1 MQRPQQPGLSVLR
14 HWRLILAL
22 PILGLTSCSGGDD
35 DEASPSPSPTTVPEL
50 SCVADPLSHQ
60 PRSRFL
66 TGSTFYLPTLQ
77 ETCSSQRWSLTLAPE
92 NNLNELVQGADGIA
106 RFSPSVPGAYR
117 FTLGDTGEE
126 VSLTVID
133 ASEAP
138 FHNLNLYGTRTM
150 TAVNSEIWVANVF
163 TPSITRVDAQ
173 SLKVTGKVTVGAWP
187 VALAYAAPQGWVVVA
202 QRGSDTLGLVDVAS
216 GRLVDAIWVGDEPS
230 NVVLSP
236 DGARAYVTLATEGVV
251 AVVELAS
258 RTVIQRYALGM
269 DLLGLTL
276 SADGKTLYAATHRSG
291 QSNRYPYEDY
301 DPAQEKDVFKLD
313 LATGTVTPFL
323 EVGTS
328 IRALTLS
335 ADGKR
340 LLVSNTV
347 NDTEVSLADTEAASY
362 VQEIAVLDP
371 STGARVGGADLSR
384 QESSTGAV
392 VSLHTPAE
400 TSSRLWVPAEGNDV
414 TLGLNLATLA
424 EEVRVATPGRP
435 RQVLAVGETL
445 FTHGQQ
451 GFVLTR
457 FSADGSVTG
466 SVTLEDDPRTP
477 EQAAGQ
483 RYFTGA
489 GRSYAETW
497 SCNSCHL
504 DGLTDTVIWNAGPT
518 NDRIVTRPFFWLEG
532 AYPLGWAGYLSNVR
546 NYAFTVNTNVGVRP
560 TTAEAEN
567 LWAYIASIMPP
578 PAANGWT
585 TRDGGH
591 SAQGLRGKEIYEGK
605 ASCDACHALPLTT
618 SRGVLPEGITEGVSD
633 IPALV
638 GIYRHNVWMKFGNA
652 TSLHEGVA
660 QASEWLGKS
669 LSDAELDDL
678 TRYVSELTARDFFL
692 LVSEPQSGTQ
702 TVAVDQPLALT
713 FSYPVFNDSS
723 NRARITLKDSSGA
736 TVAVSVAV
744 NNRHVTV
751 TPDKDLKYASS
762 YTLEIAAGFESFDEK
777 KTATLEKISFKTGAE
792 PELSLD
798 GDYVWTV
805 QAPSLNFSEGTWDYE
820 NPTVTVVNLKAS
832 ASAGGADI
840 DMDYFDGLAYPT
852 YYVVSGT
859 ELVSPAL
866 PIPIGP
872 SFSDSTGMQGTLEDE
887 NGDGVADRA
896 SGMLTMSGPGFVL
909 PDVSWTLTR
918 PLAGDVCEEGQT
930 GKPVITLTA
939 GEAGKPVIS
948 WEGSNAISL
957 YVTDPSAVLPAGPTS
972 TVKNGETYWGV
983 EVIDFDLG
991 FVSPVTYSVL
1001 PENATDATDRHSN
1014 TYSAAAPLEAGRCYK
1029 FSVINK
1035 NFSTGTLVV
1044 RWQE

>member
-1 MQRPQQPGLSVLR
+1 MQRSQQAHRLALR

-35 DEASPSPSPTTVPEL
+35 DDASPSPSPTTVPEM
-50 SCVADPLSHQ
+50 SCVADPLSQQ

-92 NNLNELVQGADGIA
+92 NNRNELVQGADGIA

-126 VSLTVID
+126 VSLSVIE
-133 ASEAP
+133 ASDAP

-150 TAVNSEIWVANVF
+150 TAVNGEIWVANVF

-173 SLKVTGKVTVGAWP
+173 SLKVTGKITVGAWP
-187 VALAYAAPQGWVVVA
+187 VALAYAASQGWVVVA

-236 DGARAYVTLATEGVV
+236 DGSRAYVTLATEGVV

-258 RTVIQRYALGM
+258 RSVIQRYALGI

-291 QSNRYPYEDY
+291 QVNQYPFPDF

-313 LATGTVTPFL
+313 LASGEVTPFL
-323 EVGTS
+323 DVGS
-328 IRALTLS
+328 TLS
-335 ADGKR
+335 SLVLNQDGK
-340 LLVSNTV
+340 LLVTNTI
-347 NDTEVSLADTEAASY
+347 NNTDVSLTDAEGKSFTHE
-362 VQEIAVLDP
+362 VTVLDP
-371 STGARVGGADLSR
+371 MTGARVGGADLSR

-392 VSLHTPAE
+392 VSLHTLAE
-400 TSSRLWVPAEGNDV
+400 STSRLWVPAEGNDV
-414 TLGLNLATLA
+414 TLGLNRQTLA

-435 RQVLAVGETL
+435 RHVLAVGETL

-457 FSADGSVTG
+457 FSSDGSVTG
-466 SVTLEDDPRTP
+466 SVDLEDDPRTP

-504 DGLTDTVIWNAGPT
+504 DGRGDTVVWNAGP
-518 NDRIVTRPFFWLEG
+518 NDAHMASRSFFWLEG
-532 AYPLGWAGYLSNVR
+532 TKPLGWSAYVDSVR
-546 NYAFTVNTNVGVRP
+546 NFAFTVNTNVGVRP
-560 TTAEAEN
+560 TTTEADA
-567 LWAYIASIMPP
+567 LYAYLASMMPP

-585 TRDGGH
+585 TRDGGL
-591 SAQGLRGKEIYEGK
+591 SEQALRGKALYEGK
-605 ASCDACHALPLTT
+605 ADCSACHALPLTT
-618 SRGVLPEGITEGVSD
+618 SRGLLEQGISEGLTD
-633 IPALV
+633 IPSLV
-638 GIYRHNVWMKFGNA
+638 GSYRHNVWLKDGSE
-652 TSLHEGVA
+652 TTLRGGVRRA
-660 QASEWLGKS
+660 AEWLGKS

-692 LVSEPQSGTQ
+692 LVSEPQSGNQ
-702 TVAVDQPLALT
+702 TVAVDQSLALT
-713 FSYPVFNDSS
+713 FSYPVFNNSS
-723 NRARITLKDSSGA
+723 NLARITLKDSSGA
-736 TVAVSVAV
+736 TVAALVTA

-751 TPDKDLKYASS
+751 TPDKDLKFASS
-762 YTLEIAAGFESFDEK
+762 YTLEIAAGVESFDEK

-820 NPTVTVVNLKAS
+820 NPTVTVVNLKAK

-887 NGDGVADRA
+887 DGDGVADRA
-896 SGMLTMSGPGFVL
+896 SGLLTMSGPGFVL

-918 PLAGDVCEEGQT
+918 PLAEDVCEEGQT

-1014 TYSAAAPLEAGRCYK
+1014 TYTTAAPLEAGRCYK